1 MRYIEIRDHL
11 EVYFMNEEHINGK
24 RFYPQTLD
32 PAGAWIFSAVVRR
45 ISCNCTICVTMPA
58 WFME

>member
-1 MRYIEIRDHL
+1 
-11 EVYFMNEEHINGK
+11 MNEEHINGK
-24 RFYPQTLD
+24 RFNPPKLD

-45 ISCNCTICVTMPA
+45 ISCNCIICVTMPA